1 MTYNHQKHTIQITR
15 NCLKQEVSTSVS
27 MKDSRSVVCKVKV
40 FTLKRDGGLDL
51 CHSSGWRHFSL
62 EKEQEKNVIQI
73 QRANRRRLFSQ
84 NKMFMVAYMLFAE
97 PAETS
102 Y

>member
-1 MTYNHQKHTIQITR
+1 M
-15 NCLKQEVSTSVS
+15 
-27 MKDSRSVVCKVKV
+27 

-51 CHSSGWRHFSL
+51 CHSSGWRHFNL

-73 QRANRRRLFSQ
+73 QRNGKRKLFSQ
-84 NKMFMVAYMLFAE
+84 NKMFMVAYMIFAE

-102 Y
+102 YYLPKSLVIKKSLLKMVNKFTKNRKKGLKKVKKKIK